1 MHSQFLQGVHFFYMI
16 VSELTK
22 YLEDWAP
29 PGAAWEKDNI
39 GLQVGSGSVKLKNI
53 LLALELNYEV
63 LDEALK
69 KNCNLI
75 FTHHPLIFSPIKK
88 IDTQK
93 DSKAQLISQLIKND
107 ITLYSAHTNL
117 DFTKDGV
124 SFELARVLKLK
135 KVKFL
140 ENEESNQYKIV
151 VFVPEENLENL
162 SKSIFDAG
170 GGIIGEYENCSFQ
183 LKGEGTFKGSEKS
196 NPVIGKK
203 EIFEK
208 VNEVR
213 LEVLVDNWKLNKVIS
228 AIIKNHPYEEPAYDI
243 YPLKNKNVNYG
254 AGAIGELENE
264 MGLKEFLQHVQKS
277 LKLTNFRY
285 VKGKDSRIKKVAV
298 CGGSGSD
305 LLKNAIVANA
315 DAFITA
321 DIKYHTFQDAGNK
334 ILFIDAGHYE
344 TEIFALNVV
353 EKKIKKYLEEKLE
366 DNINVFKFSGS
377 TNPIKF
383 YKQ

>member
-1 MHSQFLQGVHFFYMI
+1 MI

-29 PGAAWEKDNI
+29 PGAAWDKDNI
-39 GLQVGSGSVKLKNI
+39 GLQVGSDSGKIKNI

-75 FTHHPLIFSPIKK
+75 FTHHPLIFNPLKK

-140 ENEESNQYKIV
+140 KHEESNQYKIV

-196 NPVIGKK
+196 NPTIGKK
-203 EIFEK
+203 ENFEK

-228 AIIKNHPYEEPAYDI
+228 AIIKNHPYEEPAYDV
-243 YPLKNKNVNYG
+243 YPLKNKNINYG
-254 AGAIGELENE
+254 AGAVGELENE

-285 VKGKDSRIKKVAV
+285 VKGKANRIKKVAV

-305 LLKNAIVANA
+305 LLPNAIDANA

-321 DIKYHTFQDAGNK
+321 DIKYHTFQDAENK

-366 DNINVFKFSGS
+366 DNIDVFKFSGS